1 MIELTREC
9 DTLDLTAAMAAG
21 LARVLRPGD
30 RVELHGDLGAG
41 KTTFVQHL
49 ASALGVA
56 PGLVS
61 SPTYVIV
68 NQYPLPSWPGVEL
81 VHADFYRLTSVE
93 DLEPVG
99 WDRLVTARTIVLAEW
114 PGKAP
119 GALGGEGQV
128 AQVILLATGPG
139 SRSLTL
145 RLPDGWGDRPGVREL
160 IDRPPT
166 VCRTTGRP
174 VAPNAP
180 HYPFAD
186 ERAKLADLNRWFTGD
201 FTLSREMT
209 ADDLDEP

>member
-1 MIELTREC
+1 VIEISREC

-30 RVELHGDLGAG
+30 RVALHGDLGAG

-68 NQYPLPSWPGVEL
+68 NQYPLPHLPGVEL
-81 VHADFYRLTSVE
+81 VHADFYRLTSAE

-114 PGKAP
+114 PDKAP
-119 GALGGEGQV
+119 GALGPEDQV
-128 AQVILLATGPG
+128 AQVRLLATGPT
-139 SRSLTL
+139 SRSLTFL
-145 RLPDGWGDRPGVREL
+145 FPLAWRDRPGMSEL
-160 IDRPPT
+160 LERPPT
-166 VCRTTGRP
+166 ICRTTGRP
-174 VAPNAP
+174 VAPSAP
-180 HYPFAD
+180 FYPFAD

-201 FTLSREMT
+201 FTLSREMN
-209 ADDLDEP
+209 ADDLDEA